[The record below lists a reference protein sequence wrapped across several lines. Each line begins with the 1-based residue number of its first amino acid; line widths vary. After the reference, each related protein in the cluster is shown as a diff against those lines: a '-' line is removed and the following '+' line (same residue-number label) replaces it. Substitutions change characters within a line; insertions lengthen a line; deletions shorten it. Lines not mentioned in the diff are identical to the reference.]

1 MDKLHYEVRE
11 YINGRTD
18 WNLIAAFADYSAA
31 EEYATSINRD
41 PDGYITV
48 EVERV

>member
-1 MDKLHYEVRE
+1 MNTLNYEVRE

-31 EEYATSINRD
+31 EQYADSLNRD
-41 PDGYITV
+41 ETGFITV